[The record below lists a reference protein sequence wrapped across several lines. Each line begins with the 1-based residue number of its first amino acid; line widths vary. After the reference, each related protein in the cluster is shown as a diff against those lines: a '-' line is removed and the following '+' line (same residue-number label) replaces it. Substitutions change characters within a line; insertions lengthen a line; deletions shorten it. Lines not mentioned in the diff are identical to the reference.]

1 MKTITWLYAVIIITL
16 VTLVGG
22 CSILSS
28 SSDTFYPEKIKLAFS
43 VKDDFEGFVTDTK
56 PLAKW
61 IEDFTGKPTEI
72 LAVDDESAAIVA
84 VATGDA
90 TAAFLDGGAAWI
102 GWQKLGL
109 EVIAADQNGDGR
121 TSYTAVAWVL
131 ADSDINAVE
140 DLRGKVSCHTGELK
154 SAGMLMPMGYLI
166 AEGYIDASG
175 VPDDVS
181 SIKRLREQFFTNPQ
195 VGGGYKGAF
204 QCLSEGRGEVA
215 FVKDTTYNDYC
226 SGEDLAS
233 WCLPKEDYKV
243 LVEFGQVPS
252 HPVMVSPNLDEDTKQ
267 SLLNALLA
275 LNDDPDGQAILKDIL
290 NTPGITAVSTD
301 EHLSSYGKI
310 ITHQPG
316 IEDHLSAKAR
326 I

>member
-1 MKTITWLYAVIIITL
+1 MVIIITVMVL
-16 VTLVGG
+16 IGG
-22 CSILSS
+22 CTILSS
-28 SSDTFYPEKIKLAFS
+28 PSQKFSPEKIKLAFS
-43 VKDDFEGFVTDTK
+43 VKDDFEAFVTDTR

-61 IEDFTGKPTEI
+61 IEDHTGKPTEI

-84 VATGDA
+84 VTTGDA

-131 ADSDINAVE
+131 VDSDINSVE
-140 DLRGKVSCHTGELK
+140 NLRGKVSCHTGELK

-166 AEGYIDASG
+166 ANGYIDASD

-181 SIKRLREQFFTNPQ
+181 SIKVLREQFFTNPQ

-204 QCLSEGRGEVA
+204 QCLSEGRGGVA

-226 SGEDLAS
+226 SGEDRAS
-233 WCLPKEDYKV
+233 WCLPRENYKL

-252 HPVMVSPNLDEDTKQ
+252 HPVMVSPDLDDGVKQ

-275 LNDDPDGQAILKDIL
+275 LNDNPEGQAILKDIL

-301 EHLSSYGKI
+301 EHLTSYGEI
-310 ITHQPG
+310 ITHLPG
-316 IEDHLSAKAR
+316 IEDHLGAKAR